1 LRRARRCSHRQRHAL
16 RAAALA
22 ILAGNWE
29 GVAEDGFEDQAV
41 RSGGEAIADAEL
53 DIELLHLKIGNS
65 EQLLALLRQRQE
77 IADFAEV
84 GIVFEAD
91 KSIFAKIAG
100 EPRRRRNVGFA
111 TAAEA
116 DVDNRIDDELPFFVA
131 RADDRPDLQ
140 HPWRLRELRHLV
152 AELEIDAI
160 EKAAFL
166 GVGTHKQAADLGAI
180 GQALPCATDCERQ
193 IEAGLP
199 SVGDAI
205 GKLRRALQA
214 VIRCEAAGEFWH
226 RLPDRRKVKVLLI
239 GPLPDL
245 GDVSVVD
252 LDFIV
257 DLVDGRC
264 RAGSQRDDHGNGRG
278 EEKTWCHAAL

>member
-91 KSIFAKIAG
+91 KSILTMNSHSLLRVPIIGRISSAHGIG
-100 EPRRRRNVGFA
+100 ENCG
-111 TAAEA
+111 
-116 DVDNRIDDELPFFVA
+116 I
-131 RADDRPDLQ
+131 
-140 HPWRLRELRHLV
+140 
-152 AELEIDAI
+152 
-160 EKAAFL
+160 
-166 GVGTHKQAADLGAI
+166 
-180 GQALPCATDCERQ
+180 
-193 IEAGLP
+193 
-199 SVGDAI
+199 S
-205 GKLRRALQA
+205 
-214 VIRCEAAGEFWH
+214 
-226 RLPDRRKVKVLLI
+226 
-239 GPLPDL
+239 
-245 GDVSVVD
+245 
-252 LDFIV
+252 
-257 DLVDGRC
+257 
-264 RAGSQRDDHGNGRG
+264 
-278 EEKTWCHAAL
+278 